1 MRIGLEKE
9 ERNEDIT
16 CKPKIQLTR
25 ERKIIISMLVPY
37 SSGEP
42 LRVPIAILGKEQTAS
57 LFPPLREEGPN
68 IALPH

>member
-1 MRIGLEKE
+1 MKIGLEKE

-16 CKPKIQLTR
+16 CKPETELTR

-37 SSGEP
+37 LSGER
-42 LRVPIAILGKEQTAS
+42 LRVPVAILGKEQTTS
-57 LFPPLREEGPN
+57 LFPPLREEGSN